1 MRLLHTGDWH
11 VGKRLGRYSRL
22 DDAGAVLD
30 EIVDIARRE
39 NVDLV
44 LVAGDLFDHPR
55 PPMDALR
62 LVLAT
67 LHRLAE
73 QAPVLAIAGN
83 HDSPELLDLLAD
95 YLRDH
100 RIHLVGAVRAPEEG
114 GVIRL
119 EGLGRDGGES
129 DDGAK
134 NGETALVACLPF
146 LREGQAVDFLQQADR
161 WYGQYAERM
170 AELCAAYDSHLTEH
184 GDGAVRL
191 VMGHFLVGGVK
202 LGGVALGDLRGTGLR
217 GAAPRG
223 ERSLHLGEHYAA
235 AGGAL
240 PASAQYIALGHIH
253 RPQPVPSAPVP
264 AEYCGSP
271 LELDFGEAGEAKRVV
286 LVDVQAG
293 STARLRSQPLS
304 AGRRLRRA
312 HGSWEELVA
321 EPELADAYLDL
332 AVRTDGPDPSLAER
346 ARRHFPYLV
355 KVRADYERDEPR
367 APVRSEQP
375 LDQQFAAYYLREHGR
390 EPSTQLLAALR
401 EVMQE
406 TLDASA

>member
-22 DDAGAVLD
+22 DDARAVLD
-30 EIVDIARRE
+30 EIVDIAHRE
-39 NVDLV
+39 DVDLV

-73 QAPVLAIAGN
+73 QAPVVAIAGN

-100 RIHLVGAVRAPEEG
+100 RIHLVGGIRAPEDG

-119 EGLGRDGGES
+119 EGLGADTH
-129 DDGAK
+129 
-134 NGETALVACLPF
+134 ETALVACLPF
-146 LREGQAVDFLQQADR
+146 LREGQAVDFLQDADR

-170 AELCAAYDSHLTEH
+170 AELCTAYDSYLAAH
-184 GDGAVRL
+184 GDDAARV
-191 VMGHFLVGGVK
+191 VIGHFLVGGVT
-202 LGGVALGDLRGTGLR
+202 LGGGTLGGLRGTGLL

-240 PASAQYIALGHIH
+240 PANAQYIALGHIH
-253 RPQPVPSAPVP
+253 RPQSVPAAPVP

-293 STARLRSQPLS
+293 STARLRSLPLT

-312 HGSWEELVA
+312 HGSWEELLA
-321 EPELADAYLDL
+321 EPELADAYMDL

-346 ARRHFPYLV
+346 ARRHFPYLI
-355 KVRADYERDEPR
+355 KVRADYERNEPQ

-375 LDQQFAAYYLREHGR
+375 LDQQFAAYYLHEHGR
-390 EPSTQLLAALR
+390 EPAADLLAALR

-406 TLDASA
+406 TLDAST